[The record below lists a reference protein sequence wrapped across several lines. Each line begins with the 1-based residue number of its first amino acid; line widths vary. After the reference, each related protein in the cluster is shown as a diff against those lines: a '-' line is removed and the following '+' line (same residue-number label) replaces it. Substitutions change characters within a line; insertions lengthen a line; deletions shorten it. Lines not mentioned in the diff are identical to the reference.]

1 MATVTVT
8 GVVLR
13 RWDAGEFDRRVSLL
27 TSERGRILAT
37 AKGARK
43 GASKLAGVTE
53 PLSLSRFQIAIGRK
67 KEYITQAQ
75 PIRAFT
81 KTRNDFRFL
90 STALAWCEILHAIL
104 PIGEPNQEIFD
115 LAVLTLDAIE
125 ESEEPLAPLSW
136 GDLQLM
142 TISGYAPEFRT
153 CVVTGKECRGTKR
166 YLSPRSGG
174 AVSSPEL
181 AEDAFEIP
189 YEIAITLAQLLE
201 LPKPPRYMKRV
212 REVAA
217 TILSFWL
224 EIVGHRLP
232 ARQSL
237 LSSLVNSTKIQNAS
251 SKELH

>member
-1 MATVTVT
+1 MPTVTVT

-13 RWDAGEFDRRVSLL
+13 RWDVGEFDRRVSIL

-37 AKGARK
+37 ARGARK
-43 GASKLAGVTE
+43 SASKLAGVTE

-75 PIRAFT
+75 PIRAFP
-81 KTRNDFRFL
+81 KIRKDFRFL
-90 STALAWCEILHAIL
+90 SAALAWCEILDAIL
-104 PIGEPNQEIFD
+104 PVEEPNQEIFD
-115 LAVLTLDAIE
+115 LAVLVLDAIE

-136 GDLQLM
+136 GDLHLM

-153 CVVTGKECRGTKR
+153 CVVTGQECRGAKR

-174 AVSSPEL
+174 AVASPTL
-181 AEDAFEIP
+181 AEDAFEVP
-189 YEIAITLAQLLE
+189 YEVAITLAQLLE
-201 LPKPPRYMKRV
+201 LPNPPRYMKRA

-217 TILSFWL
+217 AILPFWL

-232 ARQSL
+232 ARQNL
-237 LSSLVNSTKIQNAS
+237 LSNSMTNSTK
-251 SKELH
+251 L